1 MAHQIENQIDLSQLA
16 KMMLDW
22 ETYRRHLDEIEAA
35 IRDTVLQIGKTQTVG
50 FVRASYS
57 KGRKRYDYQGAIKDS
72 TLNQAWF
79 TKQFEK
85 VTVDWRAM
93 CEEWELEV
101 PFTQSDPSVS
111 VKLLKE

>member
-22 ETYRRHLDEIEAA
+22 EAYRRHLDEIETA
-35 IRDTVLQIGKTQTVG
+35 IKDTVLQIGKTQTVG

-57 KGRKRYDYQGAIKDS
+57 KGRKKYDYQGAVVVAD
-72 TLNQAWF
+72 LGNDALVP
-79 TKQFEK
+79 FEK
-85 VTVDWRAM
+85 VSTDYRAA
-93 CEEWELEV
+93 CKALSIEV